1 MLAAGCTAPA
11 ETNKTNKSNN
21 QDIIDKSKEDQV
33 DLDVWI
39 ISNTPRTEQVFTQT
53 MKPFLAERQDINIVV
68 KMLSWETAW
77 SDITTAVA
85 TGDGPDIVQLG
96 TTWVPAIAAMN
107 GLVDLSDR
115 FAKVGKEET
124 YLPASWTT
132 TKISGKSNIY
142 ALPWFVEAR
151 AIIYRKDALQAAGVD
166 SNTAFDNWDTFKKAL
181 IQLDGVEIDGQKMSA
196 LSITGKNDWNVAH
209 NIFPW
214 VWGAGGKIFSSDG
227 KQAAFNSKDALEGIM
242 YYTGLAQEGLVD
254 PTSLEKNS
262 IQIENDFADGKTAMI
277 ITGSWMLKD
286 LVTPRDE
293 GGLAGV
299 VDTNNVAIA
308 ALPKGPKERA
318 TFIGGSNLSIFHNS
332 EHVEEAWDVI
342 AYLSGNEE
350 AQFMYAKELGML
362 PAQQKLLNSSKMKE
376 IPGYIAF
383 AEATQYGRSYPS
395 IPQWGSAETALV
407 KYFSEIW
414 DLAAEQSELYNEK
427 AVQAIL
433 DNAAREINLLMS
445 Q

>member
-1 MLAAGCTAPA
+1 MAGCAAPA
-11 ETNKTNKSNN
+11 GNDKINKSTDQNIVDN
-21 QDIIDKSKEDQV
+21 TIEDKV

-53 MKPFLAERQDINIVV
+53 LEPFLAERQDINIIV

-77 SDITTAVA
+77 SDITTAIA

-107 GLVDLSDR
+107 GLVDISDR
-115 FAKVGKEET
+115 FAKVGNEET

-166 SNTAFDNWDTFKKAL
+166 SNIAFENWDTFKKAL
-181 IQLDGVEIDGQKMSA
+181 IQLDGVEIDGQKLSA

-214 VWGAGGKIFSSDG
+214 IWSAGGEIFTSDG
-227 KQAAFNSKDALEGIM
+227 KEAAFNSKNALEGVM

-262 IQIENDFADGKTAMI
+262 TQIENDFADGKTAMI

-299 VDTNNVAIA
+299 VDPSNVAIA
-308 ALPKGPKERA
+308 ALPKGPKDRA

-332 EHVEEAWDVI
+332 EHIDEAWDVI

-350 AQFMYAKELGML
+350 AQLMYATELGML
-362 PAQQKLLNSSKMKE
+362 PSQQKLLNSTKMTE
-376 IPGYIAF
+376 IPGYTAF
-383 AEATQYGRSYPS
+383 AEATQYGHSYPS
-395 IPQWGSAETALV
+395 IPQWGAAETALV

-414 DLAAEQSELYNEK
+414 DLTAGQSVLYNEK
-427 AVQAIL
+427 AVQTLL